1 MLFRDTN
8 IIHSSEFSIV
18 GTSEAVEEDVES
30 RRGDKELEKVMF
42 SFLNWVA
49 KMGVWLIAIL
59 KLFFFLY
66 LQHLIHINFR
76 KHFRVTTKMDCKN
89 KELKVDRSSYI
100 SQDSFFKKLKYIWNV
115 TLFKV

>member
-18 GTSEAVEEDVES
+18 GTSEAVEEEVES

-49 KMGVWLIAIL
+49 KMGV
-59 KLFFFLY
+59 
-66 LQHLIHINFR
+66 
-76 KHFRVTTKMDCKN
+76 
-89 KELKVDRSSYI
+89 
-100 SQDSFFKKLKYIWNV
+100 
-115 TLFKV
+115 

>member
-18 GTSEAVEEDVES
+18 GTSESVEEDVES

-49 KMGVWLIAIL
+49 KMGV
-59 KLFFFLY
+59 
-66 LQHLIHINFR
+66 
-76 KHFRVTTKMDCKN
+76 
-89 KELKVDRSSYI
+89 
-100 SQDSFFKKLKYIWNV
+100 
-115 TLFKV
+115 